1 MLCMLTTS
9 VPGWKGKGDIMS
21 TPRRY
26 EKGVTNV
33 AKGTTMGMFL
43 DMDPSKIYGDFDD
56 FFEYSA
62 TDKWVNTDVG
72 GGAESIAADLTGGVL
87 VIDTG
92 GAAGNHNMFQ
102 RAKNKGTGTL
112 VSETFLFAAGKQ
124 AWFKARFK
132 VSVYGG
138 IAGGGEAEDLIVY
151 AGLHITNTDPVAAE
165 PTDGV
170 YFHSPTGSADLYLR
184 VRKGSNQLTT
194 TKVSTLQNLTWI
206 TVGYHW
212 DGVTKLHY
220 YIGDDYVDTLTP
232 STYLPDTENL
242 ALSFGIES
250 VGDSADAMYIDYIG
264 AWMER

>member
-1 MLCMLTTS
+1 MT
-9 VPGWKGKGDIMS
+9 

-33 AKGTTMGMFL
+33 AKDTTMGMLL
-43 DMDPSKIYGDFDD
+43 DMDPSKIYGDLDD

-62 TDKWVNTDVG
+62 TDKWVNTDSG
-72 GGAESIAADLTGGVL
+72 GGTELVSATHTGGVL
-87 VIDTG
+87 VATQG
-92 GAAGNHNMFQ
+92 GAAGDHDMFQ
-102 RAKNKGTGTL
+102 RASNAGAGTT
-112 VSETFLFAAGKQ
+112 VSETFLFALHKQ

-132 VSVYGG
+132 VS
-138 IAGGGEAEDLIVY
+138 DPDDSTFF
-151 AGLHITNTDPVAAE
+151 AGLHITNTAPVTVA

-170 YFHSPTGSADLYLR
+170 YFHSASTSNDLYLR

-194 TKVSTLQNLTWI
+194 TNVATMTDLGWI

-212 DGVTKLHY
+212 DGSSSLHY
-220 YIGDDYVDTLTP
+220 YIGDNYCDTLTP

-242 ALSFGIES
+242 ALSFGIQNTTGN
-250 VGDSADAMYIDYIG
+250 VNAMYIDYIG